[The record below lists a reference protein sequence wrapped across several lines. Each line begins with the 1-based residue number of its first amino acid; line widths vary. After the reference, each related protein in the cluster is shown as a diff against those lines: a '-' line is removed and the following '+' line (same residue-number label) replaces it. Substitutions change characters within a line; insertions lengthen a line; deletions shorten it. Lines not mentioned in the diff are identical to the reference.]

1 VDEFRPERWLMDD
14 LDPAARASNLFLR
27 GPRGCPGE
35 DLVVFVCEAAIRHQV
50 GKLGVTAKPSRLS
63 IDPLPVSF
71 PAGDVAFI
79 TRSES

>member
-1 VDEFRPERWLMDD
+1 VDEFRPERWLTDD
-14 LDPAARASNLFLR
+14 LDAAAGASNLFLR

-35 DLVVFVCEAAIRHQV
+35 DLILFVCEAAIRHQ
-50 GKLGVTAKPSRLS
+50 LGESGITARPSRLS
-63 IDPLPVSF
+63 TDPLPVSF